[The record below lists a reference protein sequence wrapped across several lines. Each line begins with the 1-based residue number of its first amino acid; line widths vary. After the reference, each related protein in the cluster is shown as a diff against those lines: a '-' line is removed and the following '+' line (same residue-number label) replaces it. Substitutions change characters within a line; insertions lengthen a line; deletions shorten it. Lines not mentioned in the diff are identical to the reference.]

1 MNRFIEWLTEN
12 SAVIMCGSYAF
23 IISLLTTKKGSLMDR
38 INAALLCSFFST
50 GIYYAILSFFPDCS
64 PYIAVAVGTFV
75 GAFGVDECKNFI
87 RLRLRKLLGGDTEEK
102 DNKIEWVTTRKR
114 LQIIGVDITAHLRT
128 YAGRITC
135 RLQFFSPVRQKA
147 LHFSNV

>member
-87 RLRLRKLLGGDTEEK
+87 RLRLRKLLGADISEDK
-102 DNKIEWVTTRKR
+102 DNKT
-114 LQIIGVDITAHLRT
+114 D
-128 YAGRITC
+128 
-135 RLQFFSPVRQKA
+135 
-147 LHFSNV
+147 ND

>member
-12 SAVIMCGSYAF
+12 SAVIMS
-23 IISLLTTKKGSLMDR
+23 
-38 INAALLCSFFST
+38 LLCSFFST

-102 DNKIEWVTTRKR
+102 DNKTE
-114 LQIIGVDITAHLRT
+114 
-128 YAGRITC
+128 
-135 RLQFFSPVRQKA
+135 
-147 LHFSNV
+147 